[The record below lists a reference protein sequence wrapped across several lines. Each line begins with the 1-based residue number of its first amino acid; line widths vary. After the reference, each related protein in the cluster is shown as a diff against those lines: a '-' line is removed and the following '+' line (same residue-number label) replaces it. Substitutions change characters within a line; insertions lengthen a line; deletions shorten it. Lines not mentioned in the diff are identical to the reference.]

1 MPSLADALKAAR
13 PNKGGPSCHLC
24 ETINALSKDDKQALD
39 DALNDR
45 RMAATMIA
53 KALTD
58 SGYDIGVGSI
68 RRHRRGEC
76 AAAQNVG

>member
-1 MPSLADALKAAR
+1 MPSLADALSAAI

-24 ETINALSKDDKQALD
+24 DVITDLPNADKEALN
-39 DALNDR
+39 AAMNDR
-45 RMAATMIA
+45 RMTATMIT

-58 SGYDIGVGSI
+58 SGYDVGVASV

-76 AAAQNVG
+76 AAQNVG

>member
-1 MPSLADALKAAR
+1 MPSLADALAAAR

-24 ETINALSKDDKQALD
+24 DVIAQLPKDDRTALT

-58 SGYDIGVGSI
+58 SGYDVGVASV